1 MNPTIFLIFVLIVLL
16 ITGAAGLL
24 KALIRGRESSS
35 ARRGSALDGM
45 FESEL
50 VRHNEELKERLK
62 GAEERIRVL
71 ERITTDTALRTA
83 VDIENLR

>member
-1 MNPTIFLIFVLIVLL
+1 
-16 ITGAAGLL
+16 
-24 KALIRGRESSS
+24 
-35 ARRGSALDGM
+35 M